1 MRGWKVAA
9 REPLD
14 PLTQLRLT
22 SKLASLRN
30 PLPTG
35 EGTLRLRENRLDA
48 APMSKDK
55 SAKIPT
61 PQAVRG
67 TQDMLGDFADR
78 FAHVVDTFERVRR
91 LYGYK
96 RIEVPVIEPTAV
108 FARSLGETTDV
119 VSKEMYSFDDRGGES
134 ITLRPEFTAGIAR
147 AYITNGWQQ
156 FAPLKVATHGPLFR
170 YERPQKGRYRQ
181 FHQLD
186 AEVLGSDSPLADA
199 ELLVF
204 ADQLLKELGISEG
217 VTLTLNTLGDAASRD
232 AWRAA
237 LVEHFEAHRGDLS
250 EDSLA
255 RLDKNPLRI
264 LDSKDPKDR
273 PIADSAPD
281 IDAFLTGEARDFFGA
296 VTSGLDAAGV
306 AWVRNARLVRGLD
319 YYRHTA
325 FEFVTDR
332 LGAQGTVLG
341 GGRYDGL
348 IEALGGPPTAAVGW
362 AAGIE
367 RLAML
372 LADDAFSP
380 RLEVAVAAENS
391 LRENEAAAAVALFR
405 RMGLSAEL
413 FASGSP
419 RKRYDK
425 ARKAEPGILI
435 SMDVRDGKNAQ
446 NWLVTDPAPARERE
460 AYEAFSRRWELS
472 DSKDD

>member
-1 MRGWKVAA
+1 
-9 REPLD
+9 
-14 PLTQLRLT
+14 
-22 SKLASLRN
+22 
-30 PLPTG
+30 
-35 EGTLRLRENRLDA
+35 
-48 APMSKDK
+48 MSKDK

-61 PQAVRG
+61 PQPVRG

-78 FAHVVDTFERVRR
+78 FAHVVDTFDRVRR

-119 VSKEMYSFDDRGGES
+119 VSKEMYSFEDRGGES

-147 AYITNGWQQ
+147 AYISNGWQQ

-186 AEVLGSDSPLADA
+186 AEVIGSDSPLADA

-273 PIADSAPD
+273 PVADSAPD
-281 IDAFLTGEARDFFGA
+281 IDAYLTSEAQDFFGA
-296 VTSGLDAAGV
+296 VTAGLDAAGV
-306 AWVRNARLVRGLD
+306 AWERNARLVRGLD

-372 LADDAFSP
+372 LPEELKSSEAII
-380 RLEVAVAAENS
+380 VMTENDE
-391 LRENEAAAAVALFR
+391 L
-405 RMGLSAEL
+405 AEL
-413 FASGSP
+413 VFRVTIELRRNGIRADYNVSGSP
-419 RKRYDK
+419 KKRFDK
-425 ARKAEPGILI
+425 AQSLLPKALFLIVPGSGEGHEILV
-435 SMDVRDGKNAQ
+435 DVKRGKGAGNA
-446 NWLVTDPAPARERE
+446 TPAEIEVWGGEMLAN
-460 AYEAFSRRWELS
+460 AYSVRRPNRPNEGYDYAIRSL
-472 DSKDD
+472 